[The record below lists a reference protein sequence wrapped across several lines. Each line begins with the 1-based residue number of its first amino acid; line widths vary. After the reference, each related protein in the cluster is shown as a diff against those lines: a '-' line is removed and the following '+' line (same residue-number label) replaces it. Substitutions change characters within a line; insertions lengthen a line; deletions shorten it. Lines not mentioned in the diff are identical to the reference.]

1 MTTVPEFRASV
12 LKGLSYLDTVLPAGS
27 HVAFMPLVDGRVLW
41 DHMHDR
47 IHPIGVPY
55 PAVYDLL
62 SCVGSNPCWGW
73 LNSNE
78 VCFTSQGFMLAT
90 VSELLCSQTW
100 RNFTSERAANLS
112 AVYTEIQG
120 QYTWKNFDTY
130 VLTLDW
136 NNLFAS
142 YEAGGGQ
149 GWELIE
155 PVDGFHPSQAGHEL
169 LAAEVWWDI
178 GNHTAWIPEEN
189 PFNAAITAQFGD
201 QGGY

>member
-1 MTTVPEFRASV
+1 M
-12 LKGLSYLDTVLPAGS
+12 
-27 HVAFMPLVDGRVLW
+27 RV
-41 DHMHDR
+41 
-47 IHPIGVPY
+47 V
-55 PAVYDLL
+55 
-62 SCVGSNPCWGW
+62 
-73 LNSNE
+73 
-78 VCFTSQGFMLAT
+78 
-90 VSELLCSQTW
+90 QTW

-112 AVYTEIQG
+112 AVYTEIQS

-142 YEAGGGQ
+142 YEAAGGQ

-169 LAAEVWWDI
+169 LSAEVWWDI
-178 GNHTAWIPEEN
+178 GNHTTWIPQAN
-189 PFNAAITAQFGD
+189 PFNDQIGAQFGN